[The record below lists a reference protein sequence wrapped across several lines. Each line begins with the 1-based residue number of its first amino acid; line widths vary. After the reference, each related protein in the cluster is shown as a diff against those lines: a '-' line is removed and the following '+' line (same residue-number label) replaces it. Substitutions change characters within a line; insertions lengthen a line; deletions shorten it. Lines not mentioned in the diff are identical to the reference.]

1 MWLLGVR
8 CLSAWLRGSGLGVRR
23 RLLAPV
29 RMLALLA
36 VVGLLALSSVTAWSL
51 LAIRGHLL
59 SVLHASLHAHGVAL
73 RPWWAIALPR
83 VRPTLLGAWR
93 GALMGLLGVGAGPI
107 RLAPHLHLIHGAWR
121 LVSTQWLPCTSRAHG
136 WRVMCP
142 LLPTRMAPTIL
153 AATAQV
159 CWSLI
164 TPFLVVIIVWWVV
177 WVAPR

>member
-1 MWLLGVR
+1 MHY
-8 CLSAWLRGSGLGVRR
+8 
-23 RLLAPV
+23 
-29 RMLALLA
+29 
-36 VVGLLALSSVTAWSL
+36 
-51 LAIRGHLL
+51 IR
-59 SVLHASLHAHGVAL
+59 
-73 RPWWAIALPR
+73 
-83 VRPTLLGAWR
+83 TK
-93 GALMGLLGVGAGPI
+93 PI
-107 RLAPHLHLIHGAWR
+107 KNKLKKNVQKIKVY

-164 TPFLVVIIVWWVV
+164 TPFLVVIIAWWVV